1 MTIHIGKTYYD
12 ILPPEQKSLWPS
24 LHKLSE
30 LGFVLYRGTA
40 IALQCGHRNSVD
52 FDFFHLSLIRKK
64 KFIQLFRFSGARKYY
79 KTLKEHLPL
88 CIKKT
93 RTLCL

>member
-30 LGFVLYRGTA
+30 LGFVLYGGTA

-52 FDFFHLSLIRKK
+52 FDFF
-64 KFIQLFRFSGARKYY
+64 FIS
-79 KTLKEHLPL
+79 PL
-88 CIKKT
+88 YERRNLYSSSVSPGPGSIT
-93 RTLCL
+93 RL

>member
-30 LGFVLYRGTA
+30 LGFVLYGGTA

-52 FDFFHLSLIRKK
+52 FDFFS
-64 KFIQLFRFSGARKYY
+64 S
-79 KTLKEHLPL
+79 ESLPL
-88 CIKKT
+88 VYIIFLKANRNISIQFDYITGTKNVNKN
-93 RTLCL
+93 RKFY